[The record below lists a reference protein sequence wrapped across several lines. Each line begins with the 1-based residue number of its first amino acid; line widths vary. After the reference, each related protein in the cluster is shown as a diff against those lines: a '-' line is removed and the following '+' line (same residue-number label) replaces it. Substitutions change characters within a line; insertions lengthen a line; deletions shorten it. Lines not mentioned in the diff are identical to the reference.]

1 MINKN
6 NNTAQN
12 LQMSLMGLQKECS
25 KYETSLVDV
34 SQLSIEDIEMFV
46 KNTMVSQL
54 VMDEVKFGLNSS
66 ESTPD
71 QPVISAKN
79 TSSSPS
85 TKSALFTIENLIK
98 KE

>member
-54 VMDEVKFGLNSS
+54 VMDEVKFSSNS
-66 ESTPD
+66 ETTPE
-71 QPVISAKN
+71 QPAISLKN
-79 TSSSPS
+79 TSHSPS
-85 TKSALFTIENLIK
+85 TKSSLFTIENLIK

>member
-1 MINKN
+1 MINK

-25 KYETSLVDV
+25 KYESSLVDV

-46 KNTMVSQL
+46 KNSMVSQL
-54 VMDEVKFGLNSS
+54 VMDEVKLSQEQPTISS
-66 ESTPD
+66 
-71 QPVISAKN
+71 KN
-79 TSSSPS
+79 TSHSPS
-85 TKSALFTIENLIK
+85 TKSSLFTIENLIK